1 MRTTM
6 NTTQSTAP
14 SPINPGKLEPTPQT
28 IADRETFLKT
38 HHVFT
43 GQELEEMWEVISLA
57 ASENTVKRMYK
68 AFYEIDKVGA

>member
-1 MRTTM
+1 MQTTM

-43 GQELEEMWEVISLA
+43 GKQLEEMWERVALT
-57 ASENTVKRMYK
+57 ASESTAKQMYEAMQIK
-68 AFYEIDKVGA
+68 